1 MQYLSVGAN
10 LGDFEYNI
18 FWILAIFQTAF
29 QRILNYSVDK
39 QFCEFYFNI
48 FILGTSRLEG
58 IEL

>member
-48 FILGTSRLEG
+48 FILGTFRLE
-58 IEL
+58 L